1 MQLAGLLAP
10 LLLLGSVTAAPACT
24 IGVST
29 PGIVTLNSGGTT
41 LSSANAGGIAS
52 VLSITDLSI
61 LSSTTIT
68 ISNVRL
74 DTTPPGFGAPV
85 SYGATYSANWTL
97 GSASGSL
104 ASNPSFTVPAILN
117 VVVTVTL
124 HNTVT
129 SATGFNQGTY
139 TTKTTVTCS

>member
-1 MQLAGLLAP
+1 MQLARLLIAFGGA
-10 LLLLGSVTAAPACT
+10 LAATAAHGCT

-29 PGIVTLNSGGTT
+29 LGIVALNSGGTN
-41 LSSANAGGIAS
+41 LSSANPGGLAS
-52 VLSITDLSI
+52 ILSITDLN
-61 LSSTTIT
+61 LFSSTTIT

-74 DTTPPGFGAPV
+74 DATPPGFAEPV
-85 SYGATYSANWTL
+85 SYGATYSANWVL

-117 VVVTVTL
+117 AVVTVTL

-129 SATGFNQGTY
+129 STTGFRQGNY
-139 TTKTTVTCS
+139 STKTTVSCS

>member
-1 MQLAGLLAP
+1 MQLVRPLVLLMGL
-10 LLLLGSVTAAPACT
+10 AAPATATACD
-24 IGVST
+24 IGINT
-29 PGIVTLNSGGTT
+29 PGLIT
-41 LSSANAGGIAS
+41 LSSDGRTLSSSNSGGIAS

-74 DTTPPGFGAPV
+74 DATPPGFSEPV
-85 SYGATYSANWTL
+85 SYGATYSANWLL

-117 VVVTVTL
+117 AVVTLTL

-129 SATGFNQGTY
+129 SPTGFDQGSY
-139 TTKTTVTCS
+139 STKTTVACS

>member
-1 MQLAGLLAP
+1 MQLARRLAP
-10 LLLLGSVTAAPACT
+10 LLGLLAATAAPACT
-24 IGVST
+24 IGINT
-29 PGIVTLNSGGTT
+29 PGIVALDGSGTT
-41 LSSANAGGIAS
+41 LSSSNAGGVAS
-52 VLSITDLSI
+52 ILSITDLSI

-74 DTTPPGFGAPV
+74 DTVPAGFSEPV
-85 SYGATYSANWTL
+85 SYGATYSASWLL

-129 SATGFNQGTY
+129 SPTGFRQGNY

>member
-1 MQLAGLLAP
+1 MQLARLLAP
-10 LLLLGSVTAAPACT
+10 LLALLAATAAPACT

-29 PGIVTLNSGGTT
+29 PGIVALNSTGTT
-41 LSSANAGGIAS
+41 LSSSNSGGIAS
-52 VLSITDLSI
+52 ILSITDLSI
-61 LSSTTIT
+61 FGSTTIT

-74 DTTPPGFGAPV
+74 DTTPPGFAAPV
-85 SYGATYSANWTL
+85 SYGATYSANWLL

-129 SATGFNQGTY
+129 TATGFRQGNY